1 MPTEQGLSAF
11 STALADLAER
21 VSPAVVQVRASGARP
36 TTGTVVG
43 EDRVLAVDHTIA
55 EDEGLVV
62 RTSDGRDV
70 RAEVAGHDPST
81 DLALLRA
88 PGLAVAPLGR
98 AAEPRVGALSLAL
111 GRSPSG
117 RLVAGAGIISTVGA
131 TLHSGRGPRVDGLII
146 THAGPFRG
154 FSGGAVVDVGGGLIG
169 IGNAGLVRGT
179 GLVVPIATARRVA
192 DALDTHGRVTRGYL
206 GITSQPVGLREAQR
220 AGRDQA
226 TGLLI
231 VGIAPD
237 SPAERASLLL
247 GDIVL
252 TFAGE
257 PIAGTDDLLS
267 RLTAERIGTVVPLD
281 VIRAG
286 AARAVQVTVG
296 ETAVS

>member
-1 MPTEQGLSAF
+1 MPTDLSLSAF
-11 STALADLAER
+11 STALADLVDR
-21 VSPAVVQVRASGARP
+21 VSPAVVQVRAGGARP

-43 EDRVLAVDHTIA
+43 EGRILVVDHTIA

-62 RTSDGRDV
+62 RTADGRDV

-81 DLALLRA
+81 DLALLSA
-88 PGLAVAPLGR
+88 PGLGALPL
-98 AAEPRVGALSLAL
+98 AAAAAPRVGALSLAL

-131 TLHSGRGPRVDGLII
+131 TLHSGRGPRVEGLIV

-154 FSGGAVVDVGGGLIG
+154 FSGGAVVDTDGRLIG

-179 GLVVPIATARRVA
+179 GLVIPIATAARVA
-192 DALDTHGRVTRGYL
+192 EALGAHGRVMRAYL
-206 GITSQPVGLREAQR
+206 GVTGQPVRLRESQR

-226 TGLLI
+226 AGLLV
-231 VGIAPD
+231 VGVAPG
-237 SPAERASLLL
+237 SPAERAGLLL

-257 PIAGTDDLLS
+257 AIAGTDDLLA
-267 RLTAERIGTVVPLD
+267 RLTPERIGTSVPLD

-286 AARAVQVTVG
+286 ETRAVQVTVG